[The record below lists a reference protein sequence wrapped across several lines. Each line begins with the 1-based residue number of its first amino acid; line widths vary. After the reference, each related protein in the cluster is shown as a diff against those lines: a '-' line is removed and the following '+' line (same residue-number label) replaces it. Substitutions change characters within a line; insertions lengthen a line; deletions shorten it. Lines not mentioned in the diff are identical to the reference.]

1 MAKRRAKNLNDADIE
16 TAVEILDGW
25 TGKLTWDALID
36 AIENRTRARYTRQA
50 LHNHQRIKT
59 AFQLSKERVSGTEK
73 NKEDQPR
80 KLSSAEVQVLQQRYA
95 RLEAENARL
104 KAENEHLLEQFVVWA
119 YNAHTRNL
127 DKNFLSQPLPGV
139 NRDPTVKPE
148 KAVRSTKH

>member
-1 MAKRRAKNLNDADIE
+1 M
-16 TAVEILDGW
+16 
-25 TGKLTWDALID
+25 
-36 AIENRTRARYTRQA
+36 
-50 LHNHQRIKT
+50 
-59 AFQLSKERVSGTEK
+59 SGTEK

-80 KLSSAEVQVLQQRYA
+80 KLSSVEVQVLQQRYA

-127 DKNFLSQPLPGV
+127 DKNFLSQPLPDV